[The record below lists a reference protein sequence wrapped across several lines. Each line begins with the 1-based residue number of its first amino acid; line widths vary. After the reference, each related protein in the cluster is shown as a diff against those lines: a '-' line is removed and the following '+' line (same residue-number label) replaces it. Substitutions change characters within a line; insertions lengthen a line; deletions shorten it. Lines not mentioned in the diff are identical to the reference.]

1 MKNVLIP
8 TDFSFCAR
16 NAIQYTMDSF
26 GHKEVQYFFLNTY
39 VQPTSTAGMMVSF
52 IERMREDSV
61 KGMDNEIEYFR
72 DLLPSEA
79 NSIIGLTEYGSLPT
93 IVDREV
99 KDRDIDFVV
108 VGTKGADGFDKFI
121 SGSNASDLIR
131 SIKCPLLIVPE
142 LSRFTKIKTLG
153 FAADFERLKNY
164 EITKP
169 IDHLLQNMDT
179 NLVVVNVRKEGEEL
193 GLEKG
198 AARVNLKSLFKD
210 KGYLVSNVENDSIVN
225 GINKFC
231 KDYSLDLLVMIARK
245 HGFFESIFR
254 KSITKEIA
262 MIGEVPLVIINE

>member
-8 TDFSFCAR
+8 TDFSLCAR
-16 NAIQYTMDSF
+16 NAIQYAMDSF
-26 GHKEVQYFFLNTY
+26 GFKEVQYFFLNTY

-52 IERMREDSV
+52 IDKMREDSV
-61 KGMDNEIEYFR
+61 KGMDNEIDYFK
-72 DLLPSEA
+72 DLIPDSA
-79 NSIIGLTEYGSLPT
+79 NSILGITEYGSLPT
-93 IVDREV
+93 IIDREV
-99 KDRDIDFVV
+99 KEKNIDYVV

-131 SIKCPLLIVPE
+131 SVKCPLLIVPE
-142 LSRFTKIKTLG
+142 ISRYSKIKTLG

-164 EITKP
+164 EIARP
-169 IDHLLQNMDT
+169 IDHLLQNRET
-179 NLVVVNVRKEGEEL
+179 NLVVVNVRKEGEEI

-198 AARVNLKSLFKD
+198 AARLNLKSLFKD
-210 KGYLVSNVENDSIVN
+210 KNYMVSNVENDDIVD

-262 MIGEVPLVIINE
+262 KMGELPVLIINE